1 MHQTER
7 GKSMF
12 RILAILALLAFL
24 GGCATHD
31 VQLYGPVD
39 TSNKTVTVPPGS
51 EGLKGKLK
59 QALAND
65 GWKLVVYRG
74 PSVTEGEVGEKT
86 KIEQYDTF
94 NSRYRLIAS
103 SYQFDLCLNFTPA
116 IKYDISFIDNKSGAE
131 VFTINGRGC
140 EPDAVEKFM
149 DALHGKAND
158 A

>member
-1 MHQTER
+1 MLR
-7 GKSMF
+7 KIASVV
-12 RILAILALLAFL
+12 LLALLA
-24 GGCATHD
+24 GCATHN
-31 VQLYGPVD
+31 VQLYGPID

-65 GWKLVVYRG
+65 GWKLIVYRG

-86 KIEQYDTF
+86 KIEHYDTF
-94 NSRYRLIAS
+94 NSRYRLITS
-103 SYQFDLCLNFTPA
+103 SYQFDLCINGLTPA
-116 IKYDISFIDNKSGAE
+116 ITYDISFIDNKSGAE

-149 DALHGKAND
+149 NALRGKD
-158 A
+158 K